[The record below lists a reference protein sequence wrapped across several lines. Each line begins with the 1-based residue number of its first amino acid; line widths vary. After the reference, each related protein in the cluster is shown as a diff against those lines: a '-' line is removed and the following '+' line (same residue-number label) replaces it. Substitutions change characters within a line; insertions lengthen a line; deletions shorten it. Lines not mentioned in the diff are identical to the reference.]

1 MDRQLSL
8 AQAES
13 FEKYRK
19 STRRSVFLQEMERLV
34 PWRKL
39 CERIAPF
46 YPSGER
52 GRPPR
57 DLEQMIRI
65 YLLQDWFG
73 LNSREAEE
81 ILYENRAMR
90 EFARIDLWKEPVP
103 EESTLRSFSRLLR
116 KEKIDGEIIAAV
128 TLSLEDRGVRLRRG
142 AIEEP
147 LLAKIPSGPKKIKE
161 RSVWDGV

>member
-19 STRRSVFLQEMERLV
+19 ATRRSAFLYGMESLV
-34 PWRKL
+34 PWKKL
-39 CERIAPF
+39 CDRVAPF
-46 YPSGER
+46 YPAGER

-57 DLEQMIRI
+57 NLEQMIRI
-65 YLLQDWFG
+65 YLLQDWFS

-103 EESTLRSFSRLLR
+103 EESTLRNFSRLL
-116 KEKIDGEIIAAV
+116 KKKKVDGEIIAAV
-128 TLSLEDRGVRLRRG
+128 TISLNDRGVKLTRG
-142 AIEEP
+142 TIREP
-147 LLAKIPSGPKKIKE
+147 SLAKLPSGPKKIKE
-161 RSVWDGV
+161 PSVWDGV

>member
-19 STRRSVFLQEMERLV
+19 STRRSAFLHGMERLV
-34 PWRKL
+34 PWKKL
-39 CERIAPF
+39 CDRVAPF
-46 YPSGER
+46 YPTGER

-103 EESTLRSFSRLLR
+103 EESTLRNFLRLLR

-128 TLSLEDRGVRLRRG
+128 TLSLEDRGVKLTRG
-142 AIEEP
+142 AIREP
-147 LLAKIPSGPKKIKE
+147 ILAKLASGPKKIKE
-161 RSVWDGV
+161 RSVWDDV

>member
-8 AQAES
+8 ARAEP

-19 STRRSVFLQEMERLV
+19 ATRRSIFLNGMDSLV
-34 PWRKL
+34 PWKKL
-39 CERIAPF
+39 CDLVSPF
-46 YPSGER
+46 YPAGER

-65 YLLQDWFG
+65 SLLQDWFG

-90 EFARIDLWKEPVP
+90 EFARIDLGKEPVP
-103 EESTLRSFSRLLR
+103 EESTLRSFRRLLKR
-116 KEKIDGEIIAAV
+116 EKIDGEILAAV
-128 TLSLEDRGVRLRRG
+128 ALHLSDRGLKLTRG
-142 AIEEP
+142 GIREP
-147 LLAKIPSGPKKIKE
+147 ILAKLASGPKKIKE